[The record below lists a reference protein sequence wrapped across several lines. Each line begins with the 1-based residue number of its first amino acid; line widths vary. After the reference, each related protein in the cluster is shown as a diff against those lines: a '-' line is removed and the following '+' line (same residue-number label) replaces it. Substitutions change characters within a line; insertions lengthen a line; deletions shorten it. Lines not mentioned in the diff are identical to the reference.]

1 MDGMRLEL
9 FGNLGRDPESRYTPQ
24 GKMVT
29 TASVAVTLGYGDNKK
44 TEWVK
49 ATLWEKNAEL
59 FAKLTQ
65 KGTMVWLSGTPK
77 VSAWESKSGEAKS
90 QLEITVR
97 EFRVLKGFAK
107 QDEES
112 DNPYDAPEDEG

>member
-29 TASVAVTLGYGDNKK
+29 TVSVAVTMGYGDNKK
-44 TEWVK
+44 TEWIK

-59 FAKLTQ
+59 FHKLTQ

-77 VSAWESKSGEAKS
+77 VSTWNGKDDGEAKA
-90 QLEITVR
+90 QMEITVR
-97 EFRVLKGFAK
+97 EFRILKGFAK
-107 QDEES
+107 KEE
-112 DNPYDAPEDEG
+112 ADEGEPEFMQE

>member
-29 TASVAVTLGYGDNKK
+29 TVSVAVTLGYGDNKK

-90 QLEITVR
+90 QLEITVK
-97 EFRVLKGFAK
+97 EFRVLKGFAER
-107 QDEES
+107 EES